1 VEDVMSRRR
10 FDDFKLEEDEKESLD
25 SDPADRA
32 FWDEFWKEEGSRDK
46 EDPLVTIIIRNQET
60 GEEKV
65 VENVR
70 LRFRSLKK
78 LRG

>member
-1 VEDVMSRRR
+1 MAKRR
-10 FDDFKLEEDEKESLD
+10 FDDLNLEHEEMDYIG

-32 FWDEFWKEEGSRDK
+32 FWDEFWNRENSKNI
-46 EDPLVTIIIRNQET
+46 EDPLVTIVIRNQET

-70 LRFRSLKK
+70 LRFRNFKK
-78 LRG
+78 LQG